1 MDVIKSKASVIRKH
15 YLMLAGQIASSNTAN
30 VSKQNHYLMKPKL
43 ESQMNHLKQQMLVNQ
58 KRHQMKQKLVSRKL
72 YATPQIY

>member
-15 YLMLAGQIASSNTAN
+15 YLMFAGQTAN

-58 KRHQMKQKLVSRKL
+58 KHHQMKQKLVSRKL
-72 YATPQIY
+72 YATQQIY